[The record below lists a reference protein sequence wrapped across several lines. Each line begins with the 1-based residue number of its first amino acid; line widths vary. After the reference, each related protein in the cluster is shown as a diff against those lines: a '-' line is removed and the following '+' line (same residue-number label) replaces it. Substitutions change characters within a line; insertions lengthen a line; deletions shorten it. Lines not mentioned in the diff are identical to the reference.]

1 MPAIE
6 PAVPA
11 TIGEVGA
18 WQAVTISSIEVETY
32 RASTYRVAVAAWRR
46 FRPGQH
52 VDVRLTAPDGYQAQ
66 RSYSIASAPETTGV
80 LDLTVEIVADG
91 EVSGWFHETAA
102 VGDTFEL
109 RGPIGGPFTWTVA
122 DGGPVLLIAGG
133 SGVVP
138 LMSMLRHRRAQNAT
152 LPALLL
158 YSSRTVDDIIYR
170 DELDAMAA
178 DPKGPWVWHTLTRSR
193 PPGWSGPGRRVDR
206 AMIGDAIAEV
216 GDPRWVFV
224 CGPTP
229 FVESVAAAVIAA
241 GVDPDRIRTERFGPS
256 GEREAQQSPS
266 LDTGNRRTT

>member
-11 TIGEVGA
+11 SGAVAGVGA
-18 WQAVTISSIEVETY
+18 WQVATIDSVKEETY
-32 RASTYRVAVAAWRR
+32 RTKTFRVAVPAWRS

-52 VDVRLTAPDGYQAQ
+52 VDVKLTAPDGYQAQ

-80 LDLTVEIVADG
+80 LDLTVESVADG
-91 EVSGWFHETAA
+91 EVSSWFHATAA
-102 VGDTFEL
+102 AGDSFEL

-122 DGGPVLLIAGG
+122 DGGPLLLVAGG

-138 LMSMLRHRRAQNAT
+138 LMSMLRHRQAHDAA

-158 YSSRTVDDIIYR
+158 YSSRTIEDVIYR
-170 DELDAMAA
+170 EELDAMAA
-178 DPKGPWVWHTLTRSR
+178 APNGPLAWHTLTRSR
-193 PPGWSGPGRRVDR
+193 PQGWSGLGRRVDR
-206 AMIGDAIAEV
+206 AMVDAAIAEV
-216 GDPRWVFV
+216 GAPRWVFV

-256 GEREAQQSPS
+256 G
-266 LDTGNRRTT
+266 